1 MDETYRHAGGNLG
14 DAPRTRL
21 VRANHAAYFTI
32 TAYFTTMT
40 DDTTTT
46 QESNGENDDHG
57 QDDRE
62 QGIDFGE
69 VDDAIDAASYPL
81 TLDELLA
88 DHGDAELAM
97 GDETTT
103 LREVLGPLGE
113 DEYESAEE
121 VRQAVFNMVDRE
133 AVGRQRYTDRG
144 EASGSGADDGS
155 TTNES
160 L

>member
-1 MDETYRHAGGNLG
+1 
-14 DAPRTRL
+14 
-21 VRANHAAYFTI
+21 
-32 TAYFTTMT
+32 MT
-40 DDTTTT
+40 DDTTTAR
-46 QESNGENDDHG
+46 ESNENHE
-57 QDDRE
+57 DDRE

-69 VDDAIDAASYPL
+69 ADDAIDAASYPL

-88 DHGDAELAM
+88 DHGDAELTM

-103 LREVLGPLGE
+103 LREVLGPLGGE
-113 DEYESAEE
+113 EYESAEE

-144 EASGSGADDGS
+144 EASGGEHEDGS

>member
-1 MDETYRHAGGNLG
+1 
-14 DAPRTRL
+14 
-21 VRANHAAYFTI
+21 
-32 TAYFTTMT
+32 MT
-40 DDTTTT
+40 DDATTTR
-46 QESNGENDDHG
+46 ESNGENG

-62 QGIDFGE
+62 GGIDFGE
-69 VDDAIDAASYPL
+69 ADDALAAASYPL

-88 DHGDAELAM
+88 DHGDAELTM
-97 GDETTT
+97 GDEITT
-103 LREVLGPLGE
+103 LREVLEPLGE
-113 DEYESAEE
+113 EEYESAEE

-144 EASGSGADDGS
+144 EASGGEHEDGS

>member
-1 MDETYRHAGGNLG
+1 
-14 DAPRTRL
+14 
-21 VRANHAAYFTI
+21 
-32 TAYFTTMT
+32 MT
-40 DDTTTT
+40 DDTTTAENR
-46 QESNGENDDHG
+46 ESN
-57 QDDRE
+57 DDRE

-69 VDDAIDAASYPL
+69 ADDRLESASYPL

-88 DHGDAELAM
+88 EYGDAELVM

-103 LREVLGPLGE
+103 LREVLGPLGD

-121 VRQAVFNMVDRE
+121 VRQAVFNMADRE

-144 EASGSGADDGS
+144 EATGSGADDGS